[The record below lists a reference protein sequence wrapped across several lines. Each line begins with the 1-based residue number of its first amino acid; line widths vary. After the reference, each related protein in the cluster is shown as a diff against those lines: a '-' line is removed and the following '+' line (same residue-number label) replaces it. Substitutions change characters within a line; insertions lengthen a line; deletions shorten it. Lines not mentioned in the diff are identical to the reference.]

1 MAAIVHHNLPAGYA
15 RLNLAEA
22 QRSSQ
27 EAIKRLSSGY
37 RVNSPGEGTAAYSM
51 SQRLKSDMD
60 IYDQARRNSETGM
73 ALTRAIESSNIQ
85 MLDVLD
91 RMRELAI
98 ASSTDTMNQA
108 DRVQAQVEFGAL
120 QEELNR
126 LANTVQINNV
136 RGLATSGTLTFQT
149 GIREGQHNR
158 VILTMSDM
166 RPNQLSIDGGAIDI
180 TTQANAQ
187 SGIDRIETA
196 MQSLID
202 YRTRIGSRYRE
213 LQVAFDVN
221 VHQMENLGRT
231 SGIIRD
237 TDYATEAGR
246 MVQAQVRLKASAS
259 ILTQANEMG
268 RLALE
273 LLRR

>member
-15 RLNLAEA
+15 RLNLARA
-22 QRSSQ
+22 YRSSERSIQ
-27 EAIKRLSSGY
+27 RLSSGY
-37 RVNSPGEGTAAYSM
+37 RVNHPGDGTAAYSM
-51 SQRLKSDMD
+51 SQRLNSDMD
-60 IYDQARRNSETGM
+60 IYKQARQNAETGM
-73 ALTRAIESSNIQ
+73 ALTRAIEASGVQ

-91 RMRELAI
+91 RMRELSV
-98 ASSTDTMNQA
+98 ASSTDTMTNS

-120 QEELNR
+120 QQELSR

-136 RGLATSGTLTFQT
+136 RGLATSGALVFQT

-158 VILTMSDM
+158 VVLTLSDM
-166 RPNQLSIDGGAIDI
+166 RPAQLSIDAGAANIS
-180 TTQANAQ
+180 TQADAHSSLDSIENAKQ
-187 SGIDRIETA
+187 A
-196 MQSLID
+196 LID

-213 LQVAFDVN
+213 LDVAFDVN

-231 SGIIRD
+231 SAVIRD
-237 TDYATEAGR
+237 TDYAEETGSL
-246 MVQAQVRLKASAS
+246 VQAQVRLKAGAS
-259 ILTQANEMG
+259 ILTQANELG

>member
-37 RVNSPGEGTAAYSM
+37 RVNHPGEGTAAYSM

-60 IYDQARRNSETGM
+60 IYEQARRNAETGM
-73 ALTRAIESSNIQ
+73 ALTLAIEASNIQ

-91 RMRELAI
+91 RMRELSV
-98 ASSTDTMNQA
+98 ASATDTMTQA
-108 DRVQAQVEFGAL
+108 DRVQAQVEFSAL
-120 QEELNR
+120 QEELSR

-158 VILTMSDM
+158 VILTMADM
-166 RPNQLSIDGGAIDI
+166 RPDQLSVDRGAIDI
-180 TTQANAQ
+180 TTQGNAQ

>member
-1 MAAIVHHNLPAGYA
+1 MAAIVHHNVPAGYA

-37 RVNSPGEGTAAYSM
+37 RVNHPGEGTAAYSM

-60 IYDQARRNSETGM
+60 IYEQARRNAETGM
-73 ALTRAIESSNIQ
+73 ALTRAIEASNIQ

-91 RMRELAI
+91 RMRELSV
-98 ASSTDTMNQA
+98 ASATDTMTQA
-108 DRVQAQVEFGAL
+108 DRVQAQVEFSAL
-120 QEELNR
+120 QEELSR

-158 VILTMSDM
+158 VVLTMADM
-166 RPNQLSIDGGAIDI
+166 RPDQLSVDRGAIDI
-180 TTQANAQ
+180 TTQGNAQ

>member
-37 RVNSPGEGTAAYSM
+37 RVNHPGEGTAAYSM

-60 IYDQARRNSETGM
+60 IYEQARRNAETGM
-73 ALTRAIESSNIQ
+73 ALTRAIEASNIQ

-91 RMRELAI
+91 RMRELSV
-98 ASSTDTMNQA
+98 ASATDTMTQA
-108 DRVQAQVEFGAL
+108 DRVQAQVEFSAL
-120 QEELNR
+120 QEELSR

-158 VILTMSDM
+158 VVLTMADM
-166 RPNQLSIDGGAIDI
+166 RPDQLSVDRGAVDI
-180 TTQANAQ
+180 TTQGNAQ

>member
-15 RLNLAEA
+15 RLNLAQA
-22 QRSSQ
+22 TQASQ
-27 EAIKRLSSGY
+27 ESIKRLSSGY
-37 RVNSPGEGTAAYSM
+37 RVNHPGDGTAAYSM
-51 SQRLKSDMD
+51 AQRLRSDLA
-60 IYDQARRNSETGM
+60 IYEQARRNSETGM
-73 ALTRAIESSNIQ
+73 ALSRAIEASSIQ

-91 RMRELAI
+91 RMRELAVS
-98 ASSTDTMNQA
+98 SSTDTMSNA

-126 LANTVQINNV
+126 LASTVQINNV
-136 RGLATSGTLTFQT
+136 RGPATSGTLTFQT
-149 GIREGQHNR
+149 GIREGQHN
-158 VILTMSDM
+158 VVVLTMADM
-166 RPNQLSIDGGAIDI
+166 RPDQLSVDQGAVDI
-180 TTQANAQ
+180 TTQLNAQ
-187 SGIDRIETA
+187 TGIDRIENA
-196 MQSLID
+196 MQTLID

>member
-37 RVNSPGEGTAAYSM
+37 RVNHPGEGTAAYSM

-60 IYDQARRNSETGM
+60 IYEQARRNAETGM
-73 ALTRAIESSNIQ
+73 ALTRAIEASNIQ

-91 RMRELAI
+91 RMRELSV
-98 ASSTDTMNQA
+98 ASATDTMTQA
-108 DRVQAQVEFGAL
+108 DRVQAQVEFSAL
-120 QEELNR
+120 QEELSR

-158 VILTMSDM
+158 VVLTMADM
-166 RPNQLSIDGGAIDI
+166 RPDQLSVDRGAIDI
-180 TTQANAQ
+180 TTQGNAQ